1 MLGCPMYESRIWVK
15 RYRGQGRKGLRELFF
30 ALDLEADSPTD
41 RVPTHILSK
50 AISTHQ
56 VDALGEIKM
65 GAGVELETCA
75 EGKEM
80 AEPQGVL
87 LIPDPFTPAE
97 VPGRL

>member
-1 MLGCPMYESRIWVK
+1 
-15 RYRGQGRKGLRELFF
+15 
-30 ALDLEADSPTD
+30 
-41 RVPTHILSK
+41 
-50 AISTHQ
+50 